1 MQTAPDYSSA
11 TTKILVTFWSERD
24 CYITS
29 DCRNSFNNKLKLIN
43 KEKIYL
49 IQQIQSLELKNLFRK
64 NVIRL

>member
-24 CYITS
+24 FYITS
-29 DCRNSFNNKLKLIN
+29 DCRNSFKNKLKLIN

-49 IQQIQSLELKNLFRK
+49 TQQIQSLELKNLFRK
-64 NVIRL
+64 NIIRL